1 MQVSEEDD
9 EPTIIAEAQRGDYCV
24 VFDPLVRHALSASSP
39 SKSGKGRI
47 VIAW

>member
-9 EPTIIAEAQRGDYCV
+9 EPTIIEEAQRGDYCV
-24 VFDPLVRHALSASSP
+24 VFDPLVRHALSASG